1 MAGDGATGGSMGIT
15 STVLGGTK
23 RNAVPVIPA
32 DGGWSVLSVPR
43 MRDGPKM
50 LTVPE
55 NQTFRDALHWFGLAS
70 HHSMLE
76 RSILSGVPFNSLIPC
91 PPFVIQPPSVF
102 GSKSREWESAKKAP
116 QAPADSHSKTNGG
129 QGFLAS
135 GRSWQKW
142 ATSGPV
148 AGPPAALSGY
158 CQARSDSAQFSPVST
173 YPVGERKLT
182 GRTRLIGEDGTL
194 GAIGITSICWV
205 GRSCEP
211 SPLFG
216 LTEAGQRSLISRFP
230 RSRKC

>member
-1 MAGDGATGGSMGIT
+1 MGIT

-102 GSKSREWESAKKAP
+102 GSKSREWESAKKRRRRRRLP
-116 QAPADSHSKTNGG
+116 LPKTNGG
-129 QGFLAS
+129 QGLA
-135 GRSWQKW
+135 
-142 ATSGPV
+142 APEGP
-148 AGPPAALSGY
+148 
-158 CQARSDSAQFSPVST
+158 
-173 YPVGERKLT
+173 
-182 GRTRLIGEDGTL
+182 
-194 GAIGITSICWV
+194 
-205 GRSCEP
+205 
-211 SPLFG
+211 
-216 LTEAGQRSLISRFP
+216 
-230 RSRKC
+230 